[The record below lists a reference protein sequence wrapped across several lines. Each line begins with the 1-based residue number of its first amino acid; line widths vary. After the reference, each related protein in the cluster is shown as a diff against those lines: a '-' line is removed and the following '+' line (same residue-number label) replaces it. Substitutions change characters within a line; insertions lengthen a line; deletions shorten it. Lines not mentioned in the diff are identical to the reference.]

1 MNMVK
6 LGDTIKRR
14 RALLK
19 IDQRNLAEISGV
31 AVHTVSDIESGKGN
45 PTVKILSE
53 VLGALGMVL
62 SVKVKEL
69 GIEDA

>member
-1 MNMVK
+1 MVK